1 MGKVSSPS
9 AFIRSN
15 PFQSALK
22 SVGMVLTGLSPAAA
36 MSAVL
41 EVTHLPA
48 LFLSSTSLRPFSWP
62 WPAST

>member
-9 AFIRSN
+9 AFIRLN

-22 SVGMVLTGLSPAAA
+22 SVGMPVAASPAAA
-36 MSAVL
+36 MSAVF